1 MSTVRLRMH
10 RSGTAYVLAIVLM
23 VCFVAIAVGL
33 AAFTNV
39 NARTS
44 KNVADIH
51 RARLAAESGISFAIR
66 QIRPLALPHATD
78 LDNVIPKIAQEL
90 GERLDSTGNLA
101 GGSVTHDGTTVY
113 VPAITT
119 DDGAFEIRVVQQA
132 DQTLSLEV
140 QGLANDARRTVA
152 VDLELKEGHPNSV
165 LNYGIASRGPISVA
179 GSGKVL
185 GKNDLIEASIISSS
199 DAAVAVSV
207 VGDAVVHGDISSV
220 GRETSVVISGSPT
233 IAGSQDLE
241 VIADHVHFA
250 VDPPIFPEVD
260 TSIFLPLA
268 TTVIDSQSDVSPMH
282 TTFEN
287 IIIKAGTNPTFASD
301 ITINGVVYI
310 EAPNIVN
317 FSGKV
322 TLNGVVATEPSSD
335 PIETCKISFQAQVD
349 AYGVEAL
356 PDLPQYAEVKE
367 LDGTFVIAPGFD
379 VSFAGHFAGV
389 NGTIAADKLTFGG
402 QAKGTVKGA
411 VIGLADH
418 PTFVGGYVDIV
429 IDRSGEENPGAGILP
444 PKSLDVVPRTF
455 REKVQ

>member
-1 MSTVRLRMH
+1 MSTVRLRMR
-10 RSGTAYVLAIVLM
+10 RSGSAYVLAIILM

-66 QIRPLALPHATD
+66 KIRLLALPHATD

-90 GERLDSTGNLA
+90 GERFDSTGNLA
-101 GGSVTHDGTTVY
+101 GGCVTHDGCTVY

-119 DDGAFEIRVVQQA
+119 DDGAFEIRIVQQA

-140 QGLANDARRTVA
+140 QGIANDARRIVA
-152 VDLELKEGHPNSV
+152 VDLELKDGHPNSA
-165 LNYGIASRGPISVA
+165 LNYGIASRGPISIS

-185 GKNDLIEASIISSS
+185 GQNDLIEASVVSSS
-199 DAAVAVSV
+199 NAPVAVSV
-207 VGDAVVHGDISSV
+207 AGTAVVEGDISST
-220 GRETSVVISGSPT
+220 GTETSVVISGTPT
-233 IAGSQDLE
+233 IAGSQDLDA
-241 VIADHVHFA
+241 IAEHIHFG
-250 VDPPIFPEVD
+250 VDPPVFPEVD
-260 TSIFLPLA
+260 TSIFRPLA
-268 TTVIDSQSDVSPMH
+268 TNIIDSQSDVSPSQKIY
-282 TTFEN
+282 EN
-287 IIIKAGTNPTFASD
+287 ILIKAGTNPTFASEV
-301 ITINGVVYI
+301 TINGVVYI

-335 PIETCKISFQAQVD
+335 PIEACKISFEAEV
-349 AYGVEAL
+349 AANGVEAL
-356 PDLPQYAEVKE
+356 PDLPQYAGVKE
-367 LDGTFVIAPGFD
+367 LDGTFVVAPGFD
-379 VSFAGHFAGV
+379 VSFAGNFAGV
-389 NGTIAADKLTFGG
+389 NGTIAADKLSFGG
-402 QAKGTVKGA
+402 EAQGTIKGS

-418 PTFVGGYVDIV
+418 PTFVGGYVSV
-429 IDRSGEENPGAGILP
+429 MIDRSGEENPGAGILP